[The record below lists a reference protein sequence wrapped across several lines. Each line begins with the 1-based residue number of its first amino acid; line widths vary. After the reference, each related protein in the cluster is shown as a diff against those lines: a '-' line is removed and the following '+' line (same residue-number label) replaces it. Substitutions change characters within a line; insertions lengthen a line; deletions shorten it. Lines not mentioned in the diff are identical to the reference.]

1 MIKIFIN
8 KIIYGFK
15 IVKFKRKWRKANSH
29 NYTSVGNH
37 FPIGKVSVGIRTY
50 GKLNVK
56 TYGNENE
63 FLKIGSYCSIAGN
76 VKFLLGGEH
85 SYKSISTY
93 PFEKYFCHKKENTI
107 TKGPIIIHD
116 DVWIGENSI
125 ILSGVRIGQGAVIGA
140 GSIVAK
146 DIPPYGIYVN
156 GKVSKY
162 RFSEVIIDKLIKIDF
177 SKLNEKQIIK
187 NIDNLYETI
196 NEQNIDGIL
205 DVILSKPEDEIDEL

>member
-1 MIKIFIN
+1 MICV
-8 KIIYGFK
+8 FK
-15 IVKFKRKWRKANSH
+15 IANFKRKWRKANPH

-37 FPIGKVSVGIRTY
+37 FPINKVSVGVGTY

-63 FLKIGSYCSIAGN
+63 CLKIGLYCSIAAD

-93 PFEKYFCHKKENTI
+93 PFEKFFCNKKENTI
-107 TKGPIIIHD
+107 TKGPIIIDD

-125 ILSGVRIGQGAVIGA
+125 ILSGVKIGQGAVIGA

-146 DIPPYGIYVN
+146 DIPPYGIYIN
-156 GKVSKY
+156 GKVSKF
-162 RFSEVIIDKLIKIDF
+162 RFSEAIIEKLVQIDF
-177 SKLNEKQIIK
+177 SKLKEEKIIK
-187 NIDNLYETI
+187 NINKLYESI
-196 NEQNIDGIL
+196 DDKNIDIIL
-205 DVILSKPEDEIDEL
+205 DVLFNNYEDEKDELQG